1 MIFGLG
7 GKSGSDDG
15 DNKGKI
21 DAPDKDKDDKNDKPN
36 VDDKGDV
43 QDGKDDKNEEKSSGY
58 NEDTVK
64 KLISDAISEATKDL
78 IKDRDS
84 LKEQI
89 KELSR
94 KGLTPEQIAELDK
107 KDKEDEQNKREAELT
122 ERENRFYA
130 LTAIKDA
137 GLDNGDK
144 TALELINLVM
154 GKDQKEIDANVKT
167 LDSLVKRM
175 VKAEVDK
182 TFKDNGRSPKGG
194 DDSDDKDKDNAIAKK
209 LGKRAAD
216 ANKRARGVLDMY
228 TGGNK

>member
-1 MIFGLG
+1 MLFNLG

-15 DNKGKI
+15 GNKEKIDDLDKEKDDKSKEAGDNKGDNQGEK
-21 DAPDKDKDDKNDKPN
+21 DDKDK
-36 VDDKGDV
+36 
-43 QDGKDDKNEEKSSGY
+43 GKSNEY

-154 GKDQKEIDANVKT
+154 GKDQKDIDANVKT

-175 VKAEVDK
+175 VRAEVDK
-182 TFKDNGRSPKGG
+182 TFRDNGRSPESGKGA
-194 DDSDDKDKDNAIAKK
+194 DDEEKKNDIAKK
-209 LGKRAAD
+209 LGQRTAKL
-216 ANKRARGVLDMY
+216 NEQARKVLDSY
-228 TGGNK
+228 LGGKR

>member
-1 MIFGLG
+1 MFGLG
-7 GKSGSDDG
+7 DKSGADNGDDKTKITAPDN
-15 DNKGKI
+15 DNKG
-21 DAPDKDKDDKNDKPN
+21 DKPD
-36 VDDKGDV
+36 VDSKGDKQDDKGDKSN
-43 QDGKDDKNEEKSSGY
+43 GKSSEY
-58 NEDTVK
+58 NEDSVK

-78 IKDRDS
+78 IKDNGS

-94 KGLTPEQIAELDK
+94 KGLTPEQVAELEK

-137 GLDNGDK
+137 GLDSGDK

-154 GKDQKEIDANVKT
+154 GKDQAEIDANVKT
-167 LDSLVKRM
+167 LNTLVKRM
-175 VKAEVDK
+175 VKTEVDK

-194 DDSDDKDKDNAIAKK
+194 DDGEDKDKDNAIAKK
-209 LGKRAAD
+209 LGKRAAE